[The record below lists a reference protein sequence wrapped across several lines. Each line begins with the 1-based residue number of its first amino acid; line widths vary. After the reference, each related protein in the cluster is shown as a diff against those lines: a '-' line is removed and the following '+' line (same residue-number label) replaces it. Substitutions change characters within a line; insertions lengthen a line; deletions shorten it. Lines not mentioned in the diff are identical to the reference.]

1 MKIKS
6 LWVSEYKNLKD
17 LTIPFHS
24 SLSLLVGQNGLG
36 KSNLIEILAL
46 IFSELYL
53 AEREEDVLSFLGQKD
68 GFGYIIDYELNGQ
81 NIKIELND
89 TTNSFSISLDESEL
103 SFASFKKDKTN
114 YLPSRVIGYYSGEN
128 KRIFNILEKHIGYVK
143 GIQRKRKNLDS
154 KLRSLLFVENY
165 HSQLI
170 LLTLAIYKKQLCE
183 VSTNEECVTIDELF
197 SDYLKISNIDSFTI
211 RFNNPKMSNKSL
223 KRLGIKTLGE
233 GLTSNEKDDTF
244 WGLKSYPHK
253 LMNFLL
259 DFFPNEFIA
268 YPNKG
273 EGKEDN
279 RTYVKEFLEFPPIE
293 IDSIRE
299 ELLTIFPDPLDFFD
313 ALESC
318 SVLGVLGKLSIEVQK
333 EGIGKTISFEQLS
346 EGEQQLAS
354 VMGILLLTSDE
365 QNIFLLDEPDTH
377 LNPHWQR
384 QYVKLVENLLTG
396 KQQSHVIISTHS
408 PLLVQAYTENDLILF
423 RKENKEIKI
432 DTENHQINNW
442 RIDHVL
448 TSPYFELPSARSVEY
463 DPFMTAR
470 EQFIT
475 NSSESDQM
483 KSYSD
488 DLGYLPTG
496 ETYLEVETQK
506 MLFKIAKQIEKDEKD
521 R

>member
-6 LWVSEYKNLKD
+6 LWISEYKNLKD

-53 AEREEDVLSFLGQKD
+53 AEREEDILSFLRQKD
-68 GFGYIIDYELNGQ
+68 GFGYIIDYELNNQ
-81 NIKIELND
+81 DIKIELND
-89 TTNSFSISLDESEL
+89 TTNSFSISLGESEL

-154 KLRSLLFVENY
+154 KLRSLFFVENY

-170 LLTLAIYKKQLCE
+170 LLTLAIYKIQLCH
-183 VSTNEECVTIDELF
+183 VSADKECVTIDKLF

-211 RFNNPKMSNKSL
+211 RFNNPEMSDKAL
-223 KRLGIKTLGE
+223 ERLGVTTLGE
-233 GLTSNEKDDTF
+233 GFTSYERDDTF

-259 DFFPNEFIA
+259 ELFPNEFIA
-268 YPNKG
+268 YPNTD
-273 EGKEDN
+273 EDN
-279 RTYVKEFLEFPPIE
+279 RTYVKEILEFPTIE

-318 SVLGVLGKLSIEVQK
+318 SILGVLGKLSIEVQK
-333 EGIGKTISFEQLS
+333 EGFEKTISFEQLS

-463 DPFMTAR
+463 DPFMKAR

-475 NSSESDQM
+475 NSSESNQI
-483 KSYSD
+483 KNHGD

-506 MLFKIAKQIEKDEKD
+506 MLFEIAKQIKKDEKD